1 MCFPQSAACERRRSS
16 AGLAA
21 RAEEKRAWRKLLP
34 PRLLQESARKSL
46 TRLRDWGRSRVRGA
60 GKTVNIV
67 SDWVSRNQR
76 GFLLDRIQFWLC
88 VSAGISMFSCT
99 VIKRLHC
106 KKGYRF
112 FHPQTDGM
120 SLTKL
125 FLGGNS
131 LTIYGPMIYT
141 APRIRILM
149 RADG

>member
-1 MCFPQSAACERRRSS
+1 MWATSLTVLISTLFTFLFPGMCFPQSAACERRRSS

-67 SDWVSRNQR
+67 SDWVSRSQR
-76 GFLLDRIQFWLC
+76 AFLLDRIQFWLC
-88 VSAGISMFSCT
+88 LSARISMFSCT

-106 KKGYRF
+106 KKRLTIF
-112 FHPQTDGM
+112 PSPDGM
-120 SLTKL
+120 SLT
-125 FLGGNS
+125 FPG
-131 LTIYGPMIYT
+131 
-141 APRIRILM
+141 RE
-149 RADG
+149 